1 VYEEAH
7 GWDRLGIILMVE
19 GLLGLFA
26 AVLFWSGFSPW
37 NRRRTAHGNFGAEGR
52 WAVLGQGG
60 PRTPTASRPTG
71 FAPGRSDLLCRP
83 GLSSMR
89 ARLACGLA
97 FPGDPARGVRLKV
110 MSVVYWY

>member
-1 VYEEAH
+1 
-7 GWDRLGIILMVE
+7 MVE

-26 AVLFWSGFSPW
+26 AALSWSSFSPW
-37 NRRRTAHGNFGAEGR
+37 NRRRTAYGNFGVAGR

-71 FAPGRSDLLCRP
+71 FAPGRSDPLCRLD
-83 GLSSMR
+83 LSSMR
-89 ARLACGLA
+89 AWPLCGLA
-97 FPGDPARGVRLKV
+97 FPGEPARESRLEV